1 MWRPIPPR
9 IIGPMR
15 TLASAVALLIL
26 AGCSS
31 SGLGRPV
38 HEVTA
43 KPDADGVQ
51 RVRIEA
57 HSYYFEPNRIV
68 VKAGKPVELTIKN
81 DAFGVPHNLTC
92 FDKDAAIELSENLN
106 MFRGQKHARFTPTK
120 AGEYE
125 FYCHVGSHAKKGMKG
140 TLVVVE

>member
-1 MWRPIPPR
+1 
-9 IIGPMR
+9 MR
-15 TLASAVALLIL
+15 RLASAVALALV

-31 SGLGRPV
+31 SGLERPV

-57 HSYYFEPNRIV
+57 HSYYFEPNRVV
-68 VKAGKPVELTIKN
+68 VKKGVPVELTIKN
-81 DAFGVPHNLTC
+81 DTFGVPHNMTS
-92 FDKDAAIELSENLN
+92 FDNDAGIEVSENLN